1 MHVNNCKMT
10 TQQSSR
16 EFYQP
21 RFYRKKIESL
31 FVHTSTIKIIFIYR
45 FSHPHVKQSRISS
58 NDWIRSWQN
67 KERGKVILIISA
79 TNTQT
84 KVSPGEGV
92 GPRRHL
98 PPGDQPQLCSDDAQ
112 VRWAGPRRRVQGDQS
127 QQRTRSRDHNARL

>member
-31 FVHTSTIKIIFIYR
+31 FVHTSTIKIIFIYS

-58 NDWIRSWQN
+58 SDWISSWQN
-67 KERGKVILIISA
+67 KERGKVISNHFRNIH
-79 TNTQT
+79 TN
-84 KVSPGEGV
+84 
-92 GPRRHL
+92 
-98 PPGDQPQLCSDDAQ
+98 
-112 VRWAGPRRRVQGDQS
+112 
-127 QQRTRSRDHNARL
+127 